1 MALAA
6 RTRWLILGGLLTAT
20 LMAMVWVDDQSTE
33 SDPTVVSGEEKV
45 AAKKMKAQSLR
56 LSLENLQRTQRDESE
71 KIEDLFKAKSWYV
84 PPPPPKPGPPPA
96 PTPPPLPFKYMGK
109 LLEEGK
115 LTVFITNQDRNYAV
129 KAGDTIEGSYR
140 VDRVDPQQVLFTY
153 LPLNM
158 QQTLVIG
165 GVN

>member
-20 LMAMVWVDDQSTE
+20 LVAMVWVDDQSTE

-71 KIEDLFKAKSWYV
+71 QIEDLFKAKSWYV

-96 PTPPPLPFKYMGK
+96 PTPPPLPFQYMGK

>member
-20 LMAMVWVDDQSTE
+20 LVAMVWVDGQSTE
-33 SDPTVVSGEEKV
+33 SDAAVVSGEEKIV
-45 AAKKMKAQSLR
+45 AKKMKAQSLR
-56 LSLENLQRTQRDESE
+56 LSLENLQRTQRDEAE
-71 KIEDLFKAKSWYV
+71 QVEDLFKAKSWYV

-96 PTPPPLPFKYMGK
+96 PTPPPLPFQYMGK

-129 KAGDTIEGSYR
+129 KAGDTIEGCNDSR
-140 VDRVDPQQVLFTY
+140 WGLRLRPDWRLCV
-153 LPLNM
+153 
-158 QQTLVIG
+158 
-165 GVN
+165 

>member
-33 SDPTVVSGEEKV
+33 SDSAVVTGVEKV
-45 AAKKMKAQSLR
+45 TAKKMKAQSLR
-56 LSLENLQRTQRDESE
+56 LSLEGLQRTQRDEADQV
-71 KIEDLFKAKSWYV
+71 EDLFKAKSWYV
-84 PPPPPKPGPPPA
+84 PPPPPKPGPPPP
-96 PTPPPLPFKYMGK
+96 PTPPPLPFQYMGK